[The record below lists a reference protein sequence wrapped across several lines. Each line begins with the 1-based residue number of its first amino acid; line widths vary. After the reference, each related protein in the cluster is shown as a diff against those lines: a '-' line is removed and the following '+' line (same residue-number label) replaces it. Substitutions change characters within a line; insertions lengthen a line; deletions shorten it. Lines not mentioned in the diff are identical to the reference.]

1 MEDDTPVEEP
11 DVPEKMPQS
20 DGGTVSTQQAKRPFF
35 DGYKSGGKIDLNNC
49 KVSTHSKCKSSPNW

>member
-1 MEDDTPVEEP
+1 MEDDTPIEP
-11 DVPEKMPQS
+11 PDLPENMSQK
-20 DGGTVSTQQAKRPFF
+20 DGGTVSTQESKRPFF